1 MQRPRAGG
9 KTRARLRSTVA
20 RLETALEGK
29 GLEENG
35 INLKAL
41 LALWGDDLSESVV
54 YHGYGI
60 SGWGGGSEV
69 SEVGILKAVSG
80 GFSPDRCT
88 IPSILGCK

>member
-9 KTRARLRSTVA
+9 KARARLRSTVV
-20 RLETALEGK
+20 RLETTLEGK

-41 LALWGDDLSESVV
+41 SALWGDDLSEGVV
-54 YHGYGI
+54 YHYGI
-60 SGWGGGSEV
+60 SGWGGSEV

-88 IPSILGCK
+88 IS